1 LKTYKNR
8 RRETE
13 GKKGKREENDAVDM
27 AVEGI
32 IGVVVTLLPSLIAA
46 VLEEQAEHIGN
57 PTCA

>member
-32 IGVVVTLLPSLIAA
+32 TGVVVTLLR
-46 VLEEQAEHIGN
+46 V
-57 PTCA
+57 